1 MSFILFL
8 ISLVVFFKT
17 LGYAI
22 YEIKQNKNIKGGIS
36 VIVLA
41 TISLFL
47 PSIMSIFR

>member
-1 MSFILFL
+1 MYILFFL
-8 ISLVVFFKT
+8 ISFIIFLET

-22 YEIKQNKNIKGGIS
+22 YEIKKNQNIKGGIS

>member
-1 MSFILFL
+1 MYILFFL
-8 ISLVVFFKT
+8 ISFIIFLET

-22 YEIKQNKNIKGGIS
+22 YEIQQNQNKKGGIS

-47 PSIMSIFR
+47 SIIMNILR

>member
-8 ISLVVFFKT
+8 ISFVVFCET

-22 YEIKQNKNIKGGIS
+22 YELKHTKNIKGGIS

>member
-1 MSFILFL
+1 MYILFFL
-8 ISLVVFFKT
+8 ISFIIFLET

>member
-1 MSFILFL
+1 MYILIFL
-8 ISLVVFFKT
+8 ISLIIFLET

>member
-1 MSFILFL
+1 MYILIFL
-8 ISLVVFFKT
+8 ISLIIFLET

-22 YEIKQNKNIKGGIS
+22 YEIKQNKNLKGGIS

-47 PSIMSIFR
+47 PGIMSIFR